1 MRPITKHRALNFD
14 NNNLSDFITK
24 KKPKKKSIPMRRV
37 NPVDIS
43 SSPKPVDN
51 PFAVEEVTKSPSLD
65 DDRQM
70 LKEIRMLKSPKKAKK
85 CPNLDCPFTT
95 EIENVQFDESV
106 IELGLVISKIYT
118 GLGRYLYRFCTKK
131 RGPISRH
138 VYFCHF
144 SENVC

>member
-85 CPNLDCPFTT
+85 CPNLDCPFTA

-118 GLGRYLYRFCTKK
+118 GLGRYLYWFNTAEF
-131 RGPISRH
+131 
-138 VYFCHF
+138 YQ
-144 SENVC
+144 